1 MHLILSSP
9 FHQFKNKQKIQV
21 AKKTSRKKESSR
33 LDTERERERE
43 RWG

>member
-21 AKKTSRKKESSR
+21 AKKTSRRKKVPD
-33 LDTERERERE
+33 LTQKERERE